1 MAAYSSASSSD
12 VPFFNTQLKSM
23 VMEASSA
30 ANSIFTV
37 WGYRSAS
44 ANRVS
49 VSSFTCSHS
58 YKDLGSVSS
67 STKILSS
74 RASVSS
80 TSSMAD
86 CFAGSTSFPVTVSDS
101 SLLFVHALRARTAR
115 PSTAILFNNFIMI
128 SSCHFSS
135 TDPPKSLESRLWQ
148 TFLHTHVLY
157 TIPLGFCSPF
167 FKIS

>member
-1 MAAYSSASSSD
+1 MAAYSSASSSE

-44 ANRVS
+44 VNKVS
-49 VSSFTCSHS
+49 VSSLTWSHS
-58 YKDLGSVSS
+58 YKDWGSVSS
-67 STKILSS
+67 STRMLSS
-74 RASVSS
+74 RARVSS
-80 TSSMAD
+80 ISSIAD

-101 SLLFVHALRARTAR
+101 SLLFVHALRARTAS
-115 PSTAILFNNFIMI
+115 PSTAILFNNFIII

-135 TDPPKSLESRLWQ
+135 TDPQKPLENRLWR
-148 TFLHTHVLY
+148 TFFTY
-157 TIPLGFCSPF
+157 SRIIYDSSGFL
-167 FKIS
+167 